1 MGGLAVSRT
10 FAPSIHIVRTKRH
23 IRRDPVDHWVIS
35 YCARGAHLA
44 KTADTELEVPARVP
58 YLWSLGQEFLHERTH
73 MERLQLLMRR
83 DAFRDIA
90 PLLDASCG
98 LALGTPLGHLLG
110 DYMMALHR
118 HLPAVT
124 EADLPRL
131 SSTVGAMVVA
141 VVAPS
146 AERAAI
152 ARRQIDVGRKERVR
166 QAVRRHLRT
175 PTLAPK
181 NLSRLVGM
189 SRSNLYRLFE
199 DAGGVARYIQR
210 ERLLEARAVLSDP
223 ATTSRSRQLL
233 RTSASQMLR
242 VSAGLSN
249 ESSAITPAMCGR
261 LHWPGWRPPRRHEAA
276 YYRIERTSASSSA
289 ESRCT
294 KPPGGVIRGICASR
308 CFCCF
313 YSELSATTS
322 DSRQKILAHRR
333 FGEPKNSQA
342 PAALLLFSA
351 VVVEESSIA
360 KVALPPG
367 TSFSAEN
374 DDIPHVHNDIIR
386 LRFLSI

>member
-1 MGGLAVSRT
+1 MVPNSFATQSLRPRDQFEAWREWYQPVFDVISKQSTADEFPAEIDLWRMGGLAVSRT

-23 IRRDPVDHWVIS
+23 LRRDPVDHWVIS
-35 YCARGAHLA
+35 YCARGAHFA
-44 KTADTELEVPARVP
+44 KTADTELEVPTRVP

-73 MERLQLLMRR
+73 MERLQLLIRR

-98 LALGTPLGHLLG
+98 LALDTPLGHLLG

-146 AERAAI
+146 AERGAI

-223 ATTSRSRQLL
+223 ATTQSISEIAEDLCFADTSSFSRTFKREFGHNPSDVRSAALAGLAPSAAPRSR
-233 RTSASQMLR
+233 
-242 VSAGLSN
+242 VLSDRADFG
-249 ESSAITPAMCGR
+249 EF
-261 LHWPGWRPPRRHEAA
+261 L
-276 YYRIERTSASSSA
+276 
-289 ESRCT
+289 
-294 KPPGGVIRGICASR
+294 RGI
-308 CFCCF
+308 
-313 YSELSATTS
+313 
-322 DSRQKILAHRR
+322 
-333 FGEPKNSQA
+333 
-342 PAALLLFSA
+342 
-351 VVVEESSIA
+351 
-360 KVALPPG
+360 
-367 TSFSAEN
+367 
-374 DDIPHVHNDIIR
+374 
-386 LRFLSI
+386 